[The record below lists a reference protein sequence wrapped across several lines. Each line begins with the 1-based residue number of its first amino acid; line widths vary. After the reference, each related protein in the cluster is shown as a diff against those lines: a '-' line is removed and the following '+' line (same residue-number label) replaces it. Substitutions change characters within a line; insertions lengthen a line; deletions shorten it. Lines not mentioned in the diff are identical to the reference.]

1 MAAFIPI
8 RGLRVP
14 RSNFSQGLP
23 GCVRPP
29 RERCA
34 NSWRSASACPVG
46 ASSRGLLDKVCVTAR
61 VPGGRAR
68 GERASERGVSSGR
81 FLVGRRARA
90 QRASGR
96 PLRFGLLIG
105 RRERVRARA
114 LSCGSGTSP
123 GRVQSNA
130 PALQVVLPAGLG
142 GRGVSRSWPLG
153 PLCNTCP
160 PLLNRARCAALW
172 RRRGRCLKFVDPSR

>member
-46 ASSRGLLDKVCVTAR
+46 ASSRGLLDNVCVTAR

-90 QRASGR
+90 QRASG
-96 PLRFGLLIG
+96 PPAPFWASDWAT
-105 RRERVRARA
+105 RVRARA
-114 LSCGSGTSP
+114 LSCGSGTGP

-130 PALQVVLPAGLG
+130 PALQVVLPAGSG
-142 GRGVSRSWPLG
+142 GHGVRRSWPLG

-160 PLLNRARCAALW
+160 PLLNRALW
-172 RRRGRCLKFVDPSR
+172 SRPVFQCRRPNSVGILHG